1 MIFVK
6 MEIINFDNNAT
17 TKVSQAV
24 LTKMIE
30 VYGFSYNPSSAHT
43 LGRRASMLVEGARQ
57 DLSDALNAANYEIF
71 FTSGGTEANNMALFG
86 DNYDKILYTKIEH
99 SSIYNT
105 RPKNCEIIEFSVD
118 SNGLIDLID
127 LERKLENCQGKNFL
141 VSIMLANSETGAIQ
155 PLLEAAK
162 LVHQKGGLIH
172 SDMVQAFGKIK
183 IDLEEFNVDFATVS
197 SHKINGPQ
205 GAGAILVRRG
215 LDIQPIIFGGGQER
229 GKRNGTV
236 NVAGVV
242 GFGEAVCHINEKIA
256 KMEEVCALR
265 DFIESEVKKIAG
277 DDLIIFS
284 QNVARS
290 PNTSFMALKN
300 VNAQT
305 QLIHFD
311 LNKIMVSAGSACSSG
326 SIKPS
331 RVLECMCVAPEFL
344 NALRISLCPDNTRAE
359 AERFITVFKEFYEKV
374 KK

>member
-1 MIFVK
+1 

-24 LTKMIE
+24 LNKMIE
-30 VYGFSYNPSSAHT
+30 VYGFSYNPSSTHT
-43 LGRRASMLVEGARQ
+43 LGRRAAMIVECARQ
-57 DLSDALNAANYEIF
+57 DISDVLNAANYEIF

-86 DNYDKILYTKIEH
+86 DNYDKIFYTKIEH

-105 RPKNCEIIEFSVD
+105 RPKNCEIIEFGVD
-118 SNGLIDLID
+118 SNGVVDLAD
-127 LERKLENCQGKNFL
+127 LEKKLENCKGKNFL

-155 PLLEAAK
+155 PLVEAAK

-183 IDLEEFNVDFATVS
+183 VDLEELNVDFATIS

-236 NVAGVV
+236 NVAGVA
-242 GFGEAVCHINEKIA
+242 GFGEASCHVNEKIA
-256 KMEEVCALR
+256 KMEEVRAIR

-277 DDLIIFS
+277 ENLVIFS

-290 PNTSFMALKN
+290 PNTSFMAIKN
-300 VNAQT
+300 SNSQT
-305 QLIHFD
+305 ALIHFD

-326 SIKPS
+326 SVKPS
-331 RVLECMCVAPEFL
+331 RVLECMQVAPEFL
-344 NALRISLCPDNTRAE
+344 NAVRVSLCPENTRAE
-359 AERFITVFKEFYEKV
+359 AEKFIAVFKEFYDKV